1 MEKLQIQATVW
12 DDLKFKTIACSKAID
27 KGDTLQ
33 YEMIKHN
40 LMTKP
45 SFKGLALNSSSV
57 KIFEQNLEKEKLE
70 KSASRGDSDSIG
82 EVDFR
87 KNMDSEV
94 NS

>member
-1 MEKLQIQATVW
+1 
-12 DDLKFKTIACSKAID
+12 
-27 KGDTLQ
+27 
-33 YEMIKHN
+33 
-40 LMTKP
+40 MTKP

-57 KIFEQNLEKEKLE
+57 KIFEKNLEKEKLE